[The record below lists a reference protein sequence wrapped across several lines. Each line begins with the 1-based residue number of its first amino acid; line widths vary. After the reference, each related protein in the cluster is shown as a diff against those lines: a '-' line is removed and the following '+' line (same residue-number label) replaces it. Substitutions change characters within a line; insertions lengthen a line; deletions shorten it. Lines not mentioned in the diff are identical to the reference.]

1 MASISDKSVNLKNLS
16 IYSGNLDSLQNTSY
30 QVSSRGRD
38 GSVKEKGC
46 ILSSP
51 VSKVEK
57 NMEEAQ
63 KLK

>member
-38 GSVKEKGC
+38 GCVLRKKA
-46 ILSSP
+46 
-51 VSKVEK
+51 VSFPLPL
-57 NMEEAQ
+57 A
-63 KLK
+63 KLRKIWRKHRN